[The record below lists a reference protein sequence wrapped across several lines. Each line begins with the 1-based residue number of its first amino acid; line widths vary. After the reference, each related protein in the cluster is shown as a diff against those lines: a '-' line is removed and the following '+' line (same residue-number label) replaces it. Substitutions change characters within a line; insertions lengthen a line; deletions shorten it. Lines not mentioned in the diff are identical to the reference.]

1 MSRLINNR
9 KSSGNRGASVRRNK
23 SEGLLHTR
31 GPLLRKLILVLLV
44 SSLFVLIALNSRTIV
59 KDINQ
64 QKIEFVAI
72 EGNLSKVSENDIKS
86 VVFEFI
92 SKSMVAIDLNKIQQA
107 LEKNAWIKTVSLRRK
122 WPDTLMI
129 NVTEEIAIARWGE
142 TQLLNQ
148 EGVLFTPPSIIRAGN
163 LAELSGPQGSELR
176 VMEQYQVFNQLLYP
190 KNLRIASLNL
200 NSRGAWTMKF
210 NNEIT
215 VAVGS
220 IRPVEKVRRFA
231 GVYESLFAGQI
242 AAIEALDLRYEDG
255 IAVRHKSSMNDAL
268 ISMQTR

>member
-1 MSRLINNR
+1 MNRLYPGRRNSRH
-9 KSSGNRGASVRRNK
+9 RGASVRRNK
-23 SEGLLHTR
+23 SEGLLQTR
-31 GPLLRKLILVLLV
+31 GPLLKKVILTVLI
-44 SSLFVLIALNSRTIV
+44 SSLLLLIGLNSRTIV

-72 EGNLSKVSENDIKS
+72 EGSLSKVSENDIKEI
-86 VVFEFI
+86 VFGFI
-92 SKSMVAIDLNKIQQA
+92 NQSMVAIDLNKIQYA
-107 LEKNAWIKTVSLRRK
+107 LEENPWIKTVSLRRK

-129 NVTEEIAIARWGE
+129 NVKEEIAIARWGQ

-148 EGVLFTPPSIIRAGN
+148 EGMLFAPPSVIGAGN
-163 LAELSGPQGSELR
+163 LAELSGPVGSELR

-210 NNEIT
+210 NNEIY

-231 GVYESLFAGQI
+231 GVYETLFAGQI
-242 AAIEALDLRYEDG
+242 AAIEAFDLRYEDG
-255 IAVRHKSSMNDAL
+255 IAVRHKSPTTDAL